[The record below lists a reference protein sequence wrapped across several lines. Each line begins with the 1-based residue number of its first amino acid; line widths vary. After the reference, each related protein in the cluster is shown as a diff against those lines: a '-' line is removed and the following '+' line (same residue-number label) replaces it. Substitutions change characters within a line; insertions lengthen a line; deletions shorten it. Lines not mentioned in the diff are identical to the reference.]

1 MRANPLR
8 TTVSRAVLL
17 TTTSV
22 LALAACSDDGSGDDG
37 GSGDSQPE
45 DATAR
50 LEAAADLLDGTSG
63 VTFALEGTDLPDSGT
78 VILGGEGVAVPP
90 DALEG
95 EIRLLFN
102 GLPTTI
108 PVVSVDGD
116 LYADMLGS
124 GFEVV
129 DADTLGFSDPGALI
143 DPERGVSRLLRSGS
157 DVAAGDEVR
166 VDSEVYDQ
174 ITSTLPGE
182 LVDRVLTLADPAAQV
197 EATWAIDPDTG
208 QLRRATLT
216 GAFYDSGDSSTY
228 TVTLD
233 DYDEPVEISAPA
245 G

>member
-1 MRANPLR
+1 MLATRLRATP
-8 TTVSRAVLL
+8 SRILLL
-17 TTTSV
+17 TTASV
-22 LALAACSDDGSGDDG
+22 LALTACSDGD
-37 GSGDSQPE
+37 GDSENAQPE
-45 DATAR
+45 GPTAR

-63 VTFALEGTDLPDSGT
+63 VTFALEGADLPDSGT

-95 EIRLLFN
+95 EIRLLFS

-108 PVVSVDGD
+108 PVVSVDGE
-116 LYADMLGS
+116 LYADILSS

-129 DADTLGFSDPGALI
+129 DADTLGFSDPAALI
-143 DPERGVSRLLRSGS
+143 DPERGVSQLLRSGG
-157 DVAAGDEVR
+157 DVAAGDDVR

-182 LVDRVLTLADPAAQV
+182 LVDQVLTLADPAAQV
-197 EATWAIDPDTG
+197 EATWAIDPDSG

-216 GAFYDSGDSSTY
+216 GPFYDTGSDSTY

-233 DYDEPVEISAPA
+233 AYDEPVEISEPA